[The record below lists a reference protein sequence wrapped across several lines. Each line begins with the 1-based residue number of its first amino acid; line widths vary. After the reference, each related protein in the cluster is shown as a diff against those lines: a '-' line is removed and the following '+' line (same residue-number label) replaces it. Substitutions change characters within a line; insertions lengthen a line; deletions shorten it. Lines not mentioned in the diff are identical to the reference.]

1 MYNQSH
7 FFLEK
12 FSWQKFVGTCYRLIT
27 NEIKIK
33 LNQFNRKKKKSSNI
47 FISLYL
53 DIYTLFQIELN
64 LTNNILSPSH
74 HYN

>member
-47 FISLYL
+47 YSFPCIS
-53 DIYTLFQIELN
+53 IYIHFSKSSLI
-64 LTNNILSPSH
+64 
-74 HYN
+74 

>member
-33 LNQFNRKKKKSSNI
+33 LNQFNRKKKKYINI
-47 FISLYL
+47 
-53 DIYTLFQIELN
+53 
-64 LTNNILSPSH
+64 
-74 HYN
+74 

>member
-12 FSWQKFVGTCYRLIT
+12 FSWEKFVGTCYRLIT

-33 LNQFNRKKKKSSNI
+33 LNQFNGKKKNLQIYSFPCISIYIHFSKSSLI
-47 FISLYL
+47 
-53 DIYTLFQIELN
+53 
-64 LTNNILSPSH
+64 
-74 HYN
+74 

>member
-33 LNQFNRKKKKSSNI
+33 LNQFNRKKKKI
-47 FISLYL
+47 FKYIHFLVSRY
-53 DIYTLFQIELN
+53 IYTFPN
-64 LTNNILSPSH
+64 RA
-74 HYN
+74 

>member
-33 LNQFNRKKKKSSNI
+33 LNQFNRKKKNLQIYIHFLVSR
-47 FISLYL
+47 Y
-53 DIYTLFQIELN
+53 IYTFPN
-64 LTNNILSPSH
+64 RA
-74 HYN
+74 

>member
-33 LNQFNRKKKKSSNI
+33 LNQFNRKKKI
-47 FISLYL
+47 FKYIHFLVSRY
-53 DIYTLFQIELN
+53 IYTFPN
-64 LTNNILSPSH
+64 RA
-74 HYN
+74 

>member
-12 FSWQKFVGTCYRLIT
+12 FSWEKFVGTCYRLIT

-33 LNQFNRKKKKSSNI
+33 LNQFNRKKKNLQIYIHFLVSR
-47 FISLYL
+47 Y
-53 DIYTLFQIELN
+53 IYTFPN
-64 LTNNILSPSH
+64 RA
-74 HYN
+74 